1 MATPGASKK
10 KCRQYYVEYLKY
22 GFLQSPTNPQDC
34 ERNFSNEVMKPS
46 RFLEHLQKIHPDK
59 SGKTLAFFQYLRDQ
73 FLKRKT
79 MNMFTSSS
87 KNSDDGLKASYIS
100 LLITEAGKP
109 HTIGKLILPA
119 VKEVIKT
126 VLHKS
131 PEQVI
136 KSIPLNDN
144 SVQQSADKMAE
155 NVEETLSKMLMQLS
169 SVCNWTN
176 PLFRETNRYFSHMYA
191 SSRWVTVSRIIV
203 CTSPENRYQRRISV
217 SSCGVLFPGK
227 KSIPLT
233 NIVSYATDG
242 APSMVGRHR
251 GFLSYLKK
259 AVLKVLTVHCVIP
272 RQHLGAKNL
281 SEKLHE
287 SLSTVITAVNK
298 IKANALNSRL
308 FHQLCIEND
317 EDFQCLL
324 LHTEVR
330 GLSKGNILKRFYTLF
345 NSVLDFFF
353 KNPTLSFTTN

>member
-10 KCRQYYVEYLKY
+10 KCRQYSVEYLKY
-22 GFLQSPTNPQDC
+22 GFIQSPTNPSKPMCLVCDK
-34 ERNFSNEVMKPS
+34 NLSNETMKPS
-46 RFLEHLQKIHPDK
+46 RLLEHLQKIHPDK
-59 SGKTLAFFQYLRDQ
+59 SGKTLAFFHSLRDH

-79 MNMFTSSS
+79 MNMFTSTS
-87 KNSDDGLKASYIS
+87 KNSDDGLKASYNIS
-100 LLITEAGKP
+100 LLIAKAGKP
-109 HTIGKLILPA
+109 HTIGEELILPA
-119 VKEVIKT
+119 NKEVIKT

-136 KSIPLNDN
+136 KSIPLSDN
-144 SVQQSADKMAE
+144 SVQRRVDKMAE
-155 NVEETLSKMLMQLS
+155 NVEETLSKMLMTTEFSLQLDES
-169 SVCNWTN
+169 TL
-176 PLFRETNRYFSHMYA
+176 PEKTNRYFSHMYA
-191 SSRWVTVSRIIV
+191 SSRVDHCIKNYCLHVYRAV
-203 CTSPENRYQRRISV
+203 EDYFQ
-217 SSCGVLFPGK
+217 K

-233 NIVSYATDG
+233 KIISCATDG

-259 AVLKVLTVHCVIP
+259 AVPKVLTVHCVIY
-272 RQHLGAKNL
+272 RQLLVAKNL
-281 SEKLHE
+281 NEKLHE

-330 GLSKGNILKRFYTLF
+330 WLWKGNCLRRFYTLF
-345 NSVLDFFF
+345 NSVLDFFSRIQ
-353 KNPTLSFTTN
+353 P